1 MSEKR
6 DWSPQPPTNTGSTRQ
21 SQAFGQAPQG
31 VTDQNRAE
39 LQSNMQTMVLE
50 SNIGSAQSPNIQP
63 DIVFRSTVVRR
74 TGALVWRV
82 SGGLTLHGVT
92 RPVSVEGPVGKTAS
106 MLALFASS
114 RRSWRQPI
122 KIGGG
127 VVRVKDELEISFRV
141 YRASRGRDCKGA
153 QRADREKRQEAPLCL
168 ICRLPRSSYFISCW
182 WKVRASFCRPLG
194 VTSPDRAAKY
204 RLEWGA
210 VRLMAV
216 PPTSIAGLA
225 GTSRSPTWPLL
236 RCIAEI
242 TGYKREERL
251 VLRDAAARFPCC
263 TATVAVLCA
272 ANGGDSL
279 LAPRSDALSM
289 TTGNL

>member
-1 MSEKR
+1 
-6 DWSPQPPTNTGSTRQ
+6 
-21 SQAFGQAPQG
+21 
-31 VTDQNRAE
+31 
-39 LQSNMQTMVLE
+39 
-50 SNIGSAQSPNIQP
+50 
-63 DIVFRSTVVRR
+63 
-74 TGALVWRV
+74 
-82 SGGLTLHGVT
+82 
-92 RPVSVEGPVGKTAS
+92 

-127 VVRVKDELEISFRV
+127 VVRVKDELKISFRV
-141 YRASRGRDCKGA
+141 HTASRGRDCKGA

-168 ICRLPRSSYFISCW
+168 ICRLHAALISFRAGGRSGFVLPAAGRYFSRSGSEVSI
-182 WKVRASFCRPLG
+182 G
-194 VTSPDRAAKY
+194 VGRGSTYGSTSDFHC
-204 RLEWGA
+204 
-210 VRLMAV
+210 
-216 PPTSIAGLA
+216 GLA

-251 VLRDAAARFPCC
+251 GLRDAAARFPCC